1 MTDDLEK
8 IRVEISKPKS
18 KSFLINIWYKSPD
31 LPIELFDV
39 YVEYIK
45 KMDFENKEVN
55 LIGDLNCDWT
65 QLKKDKISPQT

>member
-18 KSFLINIWYKSPD
+18 KSFLINIWYRSPH

-65 QLKKDKISPQT
+65 QLKKG